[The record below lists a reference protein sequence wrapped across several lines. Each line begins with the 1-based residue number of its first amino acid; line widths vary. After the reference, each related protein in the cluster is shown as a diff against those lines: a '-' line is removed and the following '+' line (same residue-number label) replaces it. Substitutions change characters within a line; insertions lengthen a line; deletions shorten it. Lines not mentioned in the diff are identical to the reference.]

1 MLDRKPKVMYSKY
14 FQINQ
19 ITIPMEAVP
28 TACVYRHLN
37 QIPIQMR
44 VTRTTTVYVYVW
56 AITPTHLSSTDESSK
71 KNQEK
76 ENVAAE
82 RQNASVEARHLPSQ
96 QIYIAVWQSS
106 RADFLRQNLPKGSI
120 MSEWD
125 FAENYAFWHSV
136 EIQQEYW

>member
-19 ITIPMEAVP
+19 ITISMEAVP

-56 AITPTHLSSTDESSK
+56 TITPTHVSSTDESSK
-71 KNQEK
+71 KTK
-76 ENVAAE
+76 KKKKKKK
-82 RQNASVEARHLPSQ
+82 RTSP
-96 QIYIAVWQSS
+96 
-106 RADFLRQNLPKGSI
+106 PKGKTQ
-120 MSEWD
+120 
-125 FAENYAFWHSV
+125 A
-136 EIQQEYW
+136 

>member
-1 MLDRKPKVMYSKY
+1 MYYICMCMYELPTQVYMSMLDRKPKVMYSKY

-56 AITPTHLSSTDESSK
+56 AITPTHVSSTDESSK
-71 KNQEK
+71 KNQEKEKKEK

-96 QIYIAVWQSS
+96 
-106 RADFLRQNLPKGSI
+106 
-120 MSEWD
+120 
-125 FAENYAFWHSV
+125 
-136 EIQQEYW
+136 